1 MGHPAGTPDS
11 APVAAVQG
19 SVLNGFGDVFDGD
32 VGFGGEVGDGAGD
45 FEDAVVGAG

>member
-32 VGFGGEVGDGAGD
+32 VLLCGEIGDGAGY
-45 FEDAVVGAG
+45 F